1 MEGTRRR
8 EQYRPAVTTW
18 TRLRVPMRCMFC
30 GRIIL
35 TVEEL
40 DTHDLRCPKR
50 DVSK

>member
-8 EQYRPAVTTW
+8 EQYRPAVTT
-18 TRLRVPMRCMFC
+18 TRLSVPMRCMFC
-30 GRIIL
+30 GRVIL

-40 DTHDLRCPKR
+40 DTHDLHCPKR